1 MSFLLPEAGLLFW
14 MLIAFGVVFFIL
26 YKYGF
31 PVITSM
37 IDERKKFIDEAL
49 DNAKIANE
57 KLAGIEEQSRLILEK
72 ANAEQVR
79 ILREAVVARDCI
91 VKEAQEK
98 AELESAKI
106 ISAAKEQIKQE
117 KEDALREIRAQVA
130 ELSIAI
136 AEKVIRKEL
145 ADDKAHDSFM
155 DSLLDESID
164 ARDKNVLLKSII
176 EKFNGGPVGIEAL
189 ASSIGEEVSTIEDVY
204 EPYLLQCGF
213 LKRTPRGRVVT
224 EKGYRQV
231 NMTYQNTLFDLESSD

>member
-26 YKYGF
+26 YKFGF

-37 IDERKKFIDEAL
+37 IHERKKFIDEAL

-79 ILREAVVARDCI
+79 ILREAVVARDNI

-145 ADDKAHDSFM
+145 ADDNAHDKFM
-155 DSLLDESID
+155 NSLLDEAFD
-164 ARDKNVLLKSII
+164 NKNDKK
-176 EKFNGGPVGIEAL
+176 
-189 ASSIGEEVSTIEDVY
+189 
-204 EPYLLQCGF
+204 
-213 LKRTPRGRVVT
+213 
-224 EKGYRQV
+224 
-231 NMTYQNTLFDLESSD
+231 

>member
-79 ILREAVVARDCI
+79 IVREAVVARDSI

-155 DSLLDESID
+155 DSLLDEAFD
-164 ARDKNVLLKSII
+164 NKNDNK
-176 EKFNGGPVGIEAL
+176 
-189 ASSIGEEVSTIEDVY
+189 
-204 EPYLLQCGF
+204 
-213 LKRTPRGRVVT
+213 
-224 EKGYRQV
+224 
-231 NMTYQNTLFDLESSD
+231 